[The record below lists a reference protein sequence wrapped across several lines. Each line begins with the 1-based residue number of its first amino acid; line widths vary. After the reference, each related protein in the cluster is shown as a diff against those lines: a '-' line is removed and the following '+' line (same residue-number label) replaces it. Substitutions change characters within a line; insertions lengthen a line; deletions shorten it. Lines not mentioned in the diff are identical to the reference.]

1 MHALSKDPTEQVEP
15 ITGIYFHPFTDSTE
29 FKYYVVATT
38 AKRIYQFVGVVT
50 KGKSPVFQ
58 DLFVFYEPEK
68 GNSCHT
74 SYHTHTTPHTTP
86 TPHPPL
92 VARVVLRFGNLS
104 PCKALV
110 RIGHVQ
116 SFCSII

>member
-15 ITGIYFHPFTDSTE
+15 ITGIYFHPFPDSTE

-74 SYHTHTTPHTTP
+74 HTTP
-86 TPHPPL
+86 TTH
-92 VARVVLRFGNLS
+92 
-104 PCKALV
+104 CKGCV
-110 RIGHVQ
+110 KVWQPITMQG
-116 SFCSII
+116 SC